1 MLLLTYDISD
11 DKVRTDFSTFIQQY
25 GERVQYSVYKIK
37 NSNRVLTN
45 ISIEI
50 KHNFLKRFKNTD
62 SVYVFKVCEAC
73 KKQVLKF
80 GSATYE
86 DKDVVYL

>member
-37 NSNRVLTN
+37 NSKDYILIGSGG
-45 ISIEI
+45 IS
-50 KHNFLKRFKNTD
+50 
-62 SVYVFKVCEAC
+62 
-73 KKQVLKF
+73 
-80 GSATYE
+80 
-86 DKDVVYL
+86 